1 MLCGQNTRTFF
12 EEFKNPADVW
22 ESCTEDS
29 AKIRGGDCNTPR
41 TCPNFIMN
49 CNYVL

>member
-1 MLCGQNTRTFF
+1 MLCGQNNRIFF
-12 EEFKNPADVW
+12 NILEIVLMLC
-22 ESCTEDS
+22 ESCNEDS
-29 AKIRGGDCNTPR
+29 AKKGIGDCNTPR